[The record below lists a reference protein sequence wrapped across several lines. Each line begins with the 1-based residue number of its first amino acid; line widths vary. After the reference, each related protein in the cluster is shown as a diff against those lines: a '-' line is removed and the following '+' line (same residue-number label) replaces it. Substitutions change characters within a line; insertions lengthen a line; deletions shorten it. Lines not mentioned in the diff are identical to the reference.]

1 MMSRTQITLEK
12 ELQKQ
17 AHKRASEIGVSFAEY
32 VRRLVARDLV
42 RPETKVDLTCVFDLG
57 VSGRGDIATEKDSMI
72 GEAFATTL
80 ARTPRN

>member
-57 VSGRGDIATEKDSMI
+57 VSGGGDIATEKDSMI